1 MTLTQNC
8 VLTNINL
15 NFNFMNEKLL
25 KKLFYTAIFLVG
37 FVVNAQTSSV
47 SGVVT
52 DGEGPLP
59 GVNIIIKG
67 TTLGITSDFDGN
79 FTLDKVTNGNVL
91 VFSYLGFKTK
101 EVTFTGQ
108 KTLNVAMEEDAASLD
123 EVVIVGYGTSS
134 KREATSAVS
143 TIKGKDIVNTVAGNP
158 TNALQGKLSGI
169 QVEAPGGQPGG
180 SPNVFIRGVNSLSN
194 ASPLYIVD
202 GLFVTNMDYVNPAD
216 IEDISVL
223 KDAAAAAIYGSRAA
237 NGVILIKTN
246 HGRKNREL
254 EVTFSARVGFD
265 TPSKK
270 LDFINGEQYTDYL
283 NQRFTNE
290 GSATQVTYNGVNTDW
305 QEESLKSG
313 IVEDYGVSISGGGE
327 NSSYFGSL
335 NYFNQDGILI
345 GSGFR
350 RLNARFNSQHQFNK
364 VKITHSLGLA
374 EGKLQNNNWYGFD
387 AVTAPTIAL
396 SNTNLDGGFDG
407 PTEDIHGPGGLNQFG
422 LASLEDNLET
432 TRTLFTSLKLDYE
445 INDDF
450 TASVNFGADYRTRHN
465 YQFTPTF
472 LMTNSVAS
480 GNSIDPVR
488 NVNELNDLT
497 NFNRDNINLSFEP
510 TINYNKTFNDV
521 HKLDVVLGHTRFVE
535 SQSSN
540 GLYGENTGDN
550 LIRVSEKLNT
560 LTQAL
565 GNDSK
570 AVLLSYF
577 GRVNYGYD
585 GKYLFSA
592 TIRRDASS
600 RFAKANRVGYFPA
613 FSGAWNLSS
622 EEFWKSE
629 TINFFKLRASYGELG
644 SYPDAVYPTQGV
656 YGNSSATSFGGG
668 LANGLAQTI
677 LVDENL
683 VWETTKTFDVGFDM
697 SLFDSKVKITADY
710 YSKNVEDAIVPINVP
725 STAGVSQA
733 VIRNAGSLVNN
744 GFEFDVAYNKSEG
757 DFTYTIGT
765 NFSFNL
771 KNQAKNIPATIQ
783 GPAIDEDLRVVN
795 ETRENAPV
803 GAFYGYVVED
813 RVDPLT
819 GNFVR
824 VDTNGDGTVNEDDI
838 TQIGNP
844 TPDFTYGLNFK
855 ANYKEFDF
863 SLAFNGVQGNEIY
876 NVGRY
881 YNILWQDGGKL
892 SEVLNAWTPT
902 NTDTN
907 IPVATVNDAAGNR
920 APSSFFVEDGSYFR
934 LKNLEVGYNFNTE
947 SNPGL
952 AWVKDLRVSFN
963 VQNVFVLTKYSGYDP
978 DVASA
983 NGGRSNINS
992 GVPGVRNTVNPL
1004 LSRGLDLRAYPNAR
1018 TFSVGL
1024 KATF

>member
-1 MTLTQNC
+1 M
-8 VLTNINL
+8 
-15 NFNFMNEKLL
+15 
-25 KKLFYTAIFLVG
+25 YS
-37 FVVNAQTSSV
+37 QTGKV
-47 SGVVT
+47 SGTVSES
-52 DGEGPLP
+52 GYGLP
-59 GVNIIIKG
+59 GVSVLIKG
-67 TTLGITSDFDGN
+67 TEKGVSTDFDGN
-79 FTLDKVTNGNVL
+79 YSIDGVANDATL
-91 VFSYLGFKTK
+91 VFSYVGFKTK
-101 EVTFTGQ
+101 EVAVNG
-108 KTLNVAMEEDAASLD
+108 KSKIDLVMEEDAASLD

-134 KREATSAVS
+134 KREATSAIS

-194 ASPLYIVD
+194 ANPLYIID
-202 GLFVTNMDYVNPAD
+202 GLFVTNMDYVNPND

-246 HGRKNREL
+246 HGRKNRDL
-254 EVTFSARVGFD
+254 EVSFSSRVGFD
-265 TPSKK
+265 TPSKE
-270 LDFINGEQYTDYL
+270 LDFIDGQQYTDYL

-290 GSATQVTYNGVNTDW
+290 GSVTQVTYNGVNTDW
-305 QEESLKSG
+305 QKESLQSG

-327 NSSYFGSL
+327 NSSYYGSL
-335 NYFNQDGILI
+335 NYFNQDGILV

-364 VKITHSLGLA
+364 LKITHSLGLA
-374 EGKLQNNNWYGFD
+374 EGKLQNNNWFGFD
-387 AVTAPTIAL
+387 AVTAPTVAL
-396 SNTNLDGGFDG
+396 SNANNDGGFAG
-407 PTEDIHGPGGLNQFG
+407 PTSDIHGPGGLNQFG

-432 TRTLFTSLKLDYE
+432 TRTLFTTLKLDYE
-445 INDDF
+445 INDNF
-450 TASVNFGADYRTRHN
+450 TASVNLGTDYRTRHN

-488 NVNELNDLT
+488 NVNALNDLT
-497 NFNRDNINLSFEP
+497 NFNRNDVNLSFEP
-510 TINYNKTFNDV
+510 TINYKKTFNDV

-540 GLYGENTGDN
+540 GLYGEDTGDN
-550 LIRVSEKLNT
+550 LVRVPEQLNN

-577 GRVNYGYD
+577 SRVNYGFD

-592 TIRRDASS
+592 TVRRDASS
-600 RFAKANRVGYFPA
+600 RFAEANRVGYFPA

-622 EEFWKSE
+622 EEFWNSK
-629 TINFFKLRASYGELG
+629 TINFMKLRASYGELG

-656 YGNSSATSFGGG
+656 YGNSSATSFGGST
-668 LANGLAQTI
+668 ASGLAQTI

-683 VWETTKTFDVGFDM
+683 VWETTKTFDIGLDM

-744 GFEFDVAYNKSEG
+744 GFEFDVAYNKSDG

-771 KNQAKNIPATIQ
+771 KNEAKDIPATIQ

-803 GAFYGYVVED
+803 GAFYGWVVED
-813 RVDPLT
+813 KVDPAT

-824 VDTNGDGTVNEDDI
+824 VDTNGDNIVNEDDI
-838 TQIGNP
+838 TQIGDP
-844 TPDFTYGLNFK
+844 TPDFTYGINFN
-855 ANYKEFDF
+855 ANYKKFDF

-892 SEVLNAWTPT
+892 TDVVNSWTPT

-907 IPVATVNDAAGNR
+907 IPVASVSDAAGNR

-934 LKNLEVGYNFNTE
+934 LKNLEVGYNFNKE
-947 SNPGL
+947 DGSGFN
-952 AWVKDLRVSFN
+952 WVKDLRVSFN

-992 GVPGVRNTVNPL
+992 GTPGLRSTVNPL

-1018 TFSVGL
+1018 TFTIGL

>member
-1 MTLTQNC
+1 MLN
-8 VLTNINL
+8 NKNKI
-15 NFNFMNEKLL
+15 NFNFHFMK
-25 KKLFYTAIFLVG
+25 KKLFKKIFFTAIFLLGLVI
-37 FVVNAQTSSV
+37 NAQTTSV

-52 DGEGPLP
+52 DGEQPLS
-59 GVNIIIKG
+59 GVNISIKG
-67 TTLGITSDFDGN
+67 TAKGVTSDFDGN
-79 FTLDKVTNGNVL
+79 FTFKNISKGDVL
-91 VFSYLGFKTK
+91 VFSYLGFKTL
-101 EVTFTGQ
+101 EVTVSNQ
-108 KTLNVAMEEDAASLD
+108 KKVTVVLLEDAASLD

-134 KREATSAVS
+134 KRQATSAIS
-143 TIKGKDIVNTVAGNP
+143 TIKGKDIVNTVASNP
-158 TNALQGKLSGI
+158 TTALQGRLSGI

-194 ASPLYIVD
+194 ANPLYIID
-202 GLFVTNMDYVNPAD
+202 GLFVTNMDYVNPND

-237 NGVILIKTN
+237 NGVVLIKTN
-246 HGRKNREL
+246 HGKKNRDL
-254 EVTFSARVGFD
+254 QIDFSTRIGFD

-270 LDFINGEQYTDYL
+270 LDFIDGQQYTDYL
-283 NQRFTNE
+283 NQRFVNE
-290 GSATQVTYNGVNTDW
+290 GSATRVNYNNVNTDW
-305 QEESLKSG
+305 QEKSLKSG
-313 IVEDYGVSISGGGE
+313 LIEDYGVGISGGGE
-327 NSSYFGSL
+327 NSSYFASL

-364 VKITHSLGLA
+364 LKITHSLGLA

-387 AVTAPTIAL
+387 AVTAPTIAF
-396 SNTNLDGGFDG
+396 SNSNNDGGFAG
-407 PTEDIHGPGGLNQFG
+407 PTTDIHGPGGLNQYG

-445 INDDF
+445 INDNF
-450 TASVNFGADYRTRHN
+450 TASVNLGADYRTRN
-465 YQFTPTF
+465 SYQFTPTF
-472 LMTNSVAS
+472 LMTNPVAS

-497 NFNRDNINLSFEP
+497 NFNRNDINLLFEP
-510 TINYNKTFNDV
+510 TITYNKTFNDI
-521 HKLDVVLGHTRFVE
+521 HKLNVVLGHTRFTE
-535 SQSSN
+535 SQESN
-540 GLYGENTGDN
+540 GLYGEDTGDN
-550 LIRVSEKLNT
+550 LIRVPEKLNN

-565 GNDSK
+565 GNNTK

-577 GRVNYGYD
+577 GRANYAYD

-592 TIRRDASS
+592 TLRRDASS
-600 RFAKANRVGYFPA
+600 RFSEANRVGYFPA

-622 EEFWKSE
+622 EDFWKSE

-656 YGNSSATSFGGG
+656 YGNSSATSFGGNVS
-668 LANGLAQTI
+668 NGLAQTV

-683 VWETTKTFDVGFDM
+683 VWETTKTFDIGLDM

-710 YSKNVEDAIVPINVP
+710 YTKNVEDAIVPINVP

-744 GFEFDVAYNKSEG
+744 GFEFDVSYNKSEG
-757 DFTYTIGT
+757 DFTYTVAT
-765 NFSFNL
+765 NVSFNL
-771 KNQAKNIPATIQ
+771 KNEAKDIPAKIQ
-783 GPAIDEDLRVVN
+783 GPGIDEDLRVVN
-795 ETRENAPV
+795 ETRANAPV
-803 GAFYGYVVED
+803 GAFYGWVVED
-813 RVDPLT
+813 KVNPAT

-824 VDTNGDGTVNEDDI
+824 VDTDGNGVVDENDI
-838 TQIGNP
+838 TQIGDP
-844 TPDFTYGLNFK
+844 TPDFTYGINFN
-855 ANYKEFDF
+855 ANYKKFDF

-892 SEVLNAWTPT
+892 TEVLNAWTPT

-907 IPVATVNDAAGNR
+907 IPVALVGDPDGNR

-934 LKNLEVGYNFNTE
+934 LKNLEVGYNFDTKDK
-947 SNPGL
+947 SNL
-952 AWVKDLRVSFN
+952 EWIKELRISFN
-963 VQNVFVLTKYSGYDP
+963 VQNVFVLTNYSGYDP

-1018 TFSVGL
+1018 TFTLGV
-1024 KATF
+1024 KASF